1 MTTATDIH
9 TFEDILRILDDHPEW
24 LEELRA
30 RLLTREL
37 LELPDAFAKFV
48 VETNRRFEEINLRFD
63 ELTANTN
70 RRFEETNARIDTLAA
85 DTNRRFNEHSRD
97 IRKLQDD
104 VGILKGAHA
113 RNVAARD
120 YGWMTRNMGLLPVR
134 ILPMNQVDEFAIA
147 LREMGVARNEFE
159 SFRLADMLIE
169 AADADGETRYIAVE
183 VSFTVDGRD
192 TGRALRNAE
201 YLAKLTG
208 KPVRAAVVGA
218 NVDDRVRALVESGE
232 VYWHQFSDRDLQ
244 AD

>member
-1 MTTATDIH
+1 MTTATDIY
-9 TFEDILRILDDHPEW
+9 TIEDLVRILDDRPDWVEA
-24 LEELRA
+24 LRA

-37 LELPDAFAKFV
+37 LELPNTLAK
-48 VETNRRFEEINLRFD
+48 IN
-63 ELTANTN
+63 
-70 RRFEETNARIDTLAA
+70 EETTLQLEVVRLRLDEIKLRLDENDVRA
-85 DTNRRFNEHSRD
+85 SRMQHVLQ
-97 IRKLQDD
+97 RLQDD

-134 ILPMNQVDEFAIA
+134 ILPINEVDEFA
-147 LREMGVARNEFE
+147 LRLRDDGVSEGDVN

-169 AADADGETRYIAVE
+169 AADADGETSYIAVE

-218 NVDDRVRALVESGE
+218 SFDYRVRALIESDE
-232 VYWHQFSDRDLQ
+232 VYWHPFSEKDLQ
-244 AD
+244 VD